1 MSSAFFKKGVVELES
16 KYKIRALAGV
26 LVIFIAS
33 SIALCVKN
41 FKLESEIESKSNL
54 IELEKYVN
62 DNYYKAADKES
73 AMNGALK
80 GYVEGLEDPYSSYL
94 TADEYNSWK
103 TMESGT
109 MVGIGVTVQ
118 FDEESGL
125 YVAEVKEGYPAYE
138 SGIKEGDIIT
148 EVEGESIP
156 EMGYEEAVSR
166 IKGEEGTSV
175 NLTIKR
181 DDNEDMKFSV
191 LRSEIVVNTVSGKM
205 LDEDIAYIRI
215 SAFRENTDE
224 QFKEIFDELIDDGAK
239 GLVFDLRNNGGGM
252 LVSLKAILDPLLP
265 EGTIA
270 TAKYG
275 NGEVKTII
283 ESDKNEINLPMAVLV
298 NGNTASAAEL
308 FAASLSDF
316 DKAFLVGETTYGK
329 GVMQDT
335 REVAGGAVT
344 LTVATYQ
351 TVRGECYHG
360 IGITPDYEVSLS
372 EDFVLDY
379 ENPDE
384 KGDSQLKT
392 AIENLKK

>member
-16 KYKIRALAGV
+16 RRKIRILTGV

-62 DNYYKAADKES
+62 DNYYKAADKEA

-181 DDNEDMKFSV
+181 DDNEDIKFSV

>member
-1 MSSAFFKKGVVELES
+1 MES

-239 GLVFDLRNNGGGM
+239 GIVFDLRNNGGGM

>member
-16 KYKIRALAGV
+16 RRKIRILTGV

-62 DNYYKAADKES
+62 DNYYKAADKEA
-73 AMNGALK
+73 AMNGTLK

-379 ENPDE
+379 EKPDE

>member
-1 MSSAFFKKGVVELES
+1 MES
-16 KYKIRALAGV
+16 KHKIRILTCILIV
-26 LVIFIAS
+26 FIAG

-41 FKLESEIESKSNL
+41 FELESEIESKSNL

-62 DNYYKAADKES
+62 DNYYKSADKEA

-80 GYVEGLEDPYSSYL
+80 GYVAGLEDPYSSYL
-94 TADEYNSWK
+94 TADEYGSWQV
-103 TMESGT
+103 MESGA

-118 FDEESGL
+118 FDEETGL
-125 YVAEVKEGYPAYE
+125 YVEEVAEGYPAYE

-166 IKGEEGTSV
+166 IKGDEGTSV
-175 NLTIKR
+175 NLTIRRNDK
-181 DDNEDMKFSV
+181 EDMEISV
-191 LRSEIVVNTVSGKM
+191 LRSEIEVTTVSGKM

-224 QFKEIFDELIDDGAK
+224 QFKEIFDGLIDDGAK
-239 GLVFDLRNNGGGM
+239 GIVFDLRNNGGGM

-384 KGDSQLKT
+384 QKDSQLKT

>member
-16 KYKIRALAGV
+16 RRKIRILTGV

-62 DNYYKAADKES
+62 DNYYKAADKEA

-239 GLVFDLRNNGGGM
+239 GIVFDLRNNGGGM

>member
-16 KYKIRALAGV
+16 RRKIRILTGV

>member
-16 KYKIRALAGV
+16 RRKIRILTGV

-62 DNYYKAADKES
+62 DNYYKAADKEA

-205 LDEDIAYIRI
+205 LGEDIAYIRI

-239 GLVFDLRNNGGGM
+239 GIVFDLRNNGGGM